1 MQKNKSICSCF
12 FVPIHLIKKFEN
24 LSPAY
29 RNKSSN
35 VYSPLGTFDT
45 S

>member
-24 LSPAY
+24 LSQAY